1 MFLRT
6 ILKNGKI
13 FIEKGMFQE
22 AILIENNFIKKI
34 GTNREILR
42 QAADRI
48 VDLEGKTVL
57 PGINDSHLH
66 LSFMGEAMSNCD
78 LKGAESIDH
87 IVALGKEF
95 IRDNPHIKA
104 LKGSGWNED
113 YFSSGEVRPLDR
125 NDLDRISKDIPIVF
139 DRVCSHMSSSNS
151 KAIEVLAIDER
162 TSVDGGVIELDRHGK
177 PKGIFKEYAVQLIHS
192 VIPEKEDSQI
202 EREILSAM
210 DYCLSLGITSVGSCD
225 IMNNDSQQMFRVIH
239 KIYREKKTRL
249 RYSHQFNFQ
258 NIEAFKNY
266 LDTEFKNES
275 YDERFLSKGSLK
287 LFKDGS
293 LGARTALLKD
303 PYHDDPSTRGVDSH
317 KNSDLVKLVSLANE
331 NNIQVLTHAIGDGA
345 VDSLIDVYR
354 SANASRGNKLRHG
367 IIHCQITS
375 REQLK
380 KISEEKLSV
389 FIQPIFLDYDIQ
401 IVEDRVGKRLA
412 TTSYAFNSLYSS
424 DARVSLSTDAPVE
437 DANPFP
443 NIYCAVNRLRLD
455 GTPLGG
461 FFPGEK
467 MDVESAV
474 DAYTAG
480 SAYNEFKENFKGKLK
495 EDYVADLIVLDRD
508 IFTIDP
514 LEIKSIKVEKT
525 MIDGDFVYEI

>member
-1 MFLRT
+1 MKT

-13 FIEKGMFQE
+13 FIEKGIFQE

-42 QAADRI
+42 EDADRI
-48 VDLEGKTVL
+48 IDLEGKTVL

-66 LSFMGEAMSNCD
+66 LSFMGEAMNNCD
-78 LKGAESIDH
+78 LKGADSIDH
-87 IVALGKEF
+87 IIAIGKKF
-95 IRDNPHIKA
+95 IKDNPHIKA

-113 YFSSGEVRPLDR
+113 YFISGDIRPLDKD
-125 NDLDRISKDIPIVF
+125 DLDKISREIPIVF

-151 KAIEVLAIDER
+151 KAIELLDIDEN
-162 TSVDGGVIELDRHGK
+162 TNIDGGIIEVDSQGNL
-177 PKGIFKEYAVQLIHS
+177 KGIFKEYAVQLIQS
-192 VIPEKEDSQI
+192 VIPEKEDSQV

-210 DYCLSLGITSVGSCD
+210 DYCISLGITSVGSCD
-225 IMNNDSQQMFRVIH
+225 IMNNDSEQIFRVIH
-239 KIYREKKTRL
+239 KIYREKKTKL

-258 NIEAFKNY
+258 NIEAFREY

-303 PYHDDPSTRGVDSH
+303 VYNDDPSTSGVDSH
-317 KNSDLVKLVSLANE
+317 KDSDLEQLISLANE
-331 NNIQVLTHAIGDGA
+331 NNIQVLAHAIGDGA
-345 VDSLIDVYR
+345 VDSLIDVYK
-354 SANASRGNKLRHG
+354 SANGSRGNKLRHS

-375 REQLK
+375 RDQLK
-380 KISEEKLSV
+380 RISEEKLSV
-389 FIQPIFLDYDIQ
+389 FLQPIFLDYDIQ
-401 IVEDRVGKRLA
+401 IVEKRVGKKLA
-412 TTSYAFNSLYSS
+412 STSYAFNSLYSS
-424 DARVSLSTDAPVE
+424 DAKVSFSTDAPVE

-443 NIYCAVNRLRLD
+443 NMYCAVNRLRLD
-455 GTPLGG
+455 ESPAGG
-461 FFPGEK
+461 FFPEEK
-467 MDVESAV
+467 MDVESVV

-495 EDYVADLIVLDRD
+495 EDYVADLIVIDRD
-508 IFTIDP
+508 IFTVDP

-525 MIDGDFVYEI
+525 MIDGEFVYER